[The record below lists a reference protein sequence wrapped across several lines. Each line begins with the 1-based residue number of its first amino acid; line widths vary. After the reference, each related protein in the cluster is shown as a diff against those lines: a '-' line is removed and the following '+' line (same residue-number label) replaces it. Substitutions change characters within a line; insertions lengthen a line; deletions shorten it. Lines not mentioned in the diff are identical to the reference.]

1 MHDLTNNVCS
11 FLLIKCENPEFMKVL
26 EYFIF
31 SIYNI
36 WSLFKFQK
44 GYITVPRSRT
54 ASLQTTASISY
65 NNK

>member
-1 MHDLTNNVCS
+1 MHDLTKNVCS
-11 FLLIKCENPEFMKVL
+11 FLLIKCEDPEFMKVL
-26 EYFIF
+26 EYIVF

-36 WSLFKFQK
+36 WSLFNFQK
-44 GYITVPRSRT
+44 GYLTVPRSLT

>member
-11 FLLIKCENPEFMKVL
+11 FLLIKCEDPEFMKVL
-26 EYFIF
+26 EYIVF

-36 WSLFKFQK
+36 WSLFNFQK
-44 GYITVPRSRT
+44 GYLTVPRSLT

-65 NNK
+65 NKK